1 MLGNTGTNHTRAGA
15 ISPRHG
21 SAWATCALLAATMWM
36 PQAHAQVAVP
46 DKGHG
51 SISTDYAQALV
62 EDRTDSQG
70 NRGTIGIAHYRTVH
84 LNVDY
89 GFADRWAVSASLP
102 YGSNM
107 AAHTD
112 HDPRIFTD
120 PHGQRFIDDGHY
132 RGGWK
137 DWSVGV
143 RYQWL
148 TAPVLL
154 TPYLRYGAPT
164 HDYQFY
170 GESAL
175 GLDQTELDFGIT
187 AGGRLPRPWQNVYIT
202 GDVSYSVM
210 EKIAITKVNHSTIGL
225 DVGYYF
231 SPLLSA
237 RVGWTH
243 RQSYGGLGLPGALFN
258 PDGSLNQ
265 DVLLYHDTI
274 RNVSFNE
281 IHAGVDYQLSDRYL
295 LTADIGHTLDGDN
308 ENLIKAAFDIGISR
322 SF

>member
-1 MLGNTGTNHTRAGA
+1 
-15 ISPRHG
+15 
-21 SAWATCALLAATMWM
+21 
-36 PQAHAQVAVP
+36 VP

-51 SISTDYAQALV
+51 SISTDYQQSLV

-70 NRGTIGIAHYRTVH
+70 NRQNLGIVHYRTAH

-89 GFADRWAVSASLP
+89 GIANRWAVSASLP
-102 YGSNM
+102 YGSNA

-137 DWSVGV
+137 DWNIGV

-148 TAPVLL
+148 TAPILL
-154 TPYLRYGAPT
+154 TPYLKYGSPT
-164 HDYQFY
+164 HDYQFF

-175 GLDQTELDFGIT
+175 GLDQTELDFGIA
-187 AGGRLPRPWQNVYIT
+187 AGGRLPRPWQNAFIT
-202 GDVSYSVM
+202 ADISYADM
-210 EKIAITKVNHSTIGL
+210 EKIAIRKVNHSTINIDL
-225 DVGYYF
+225 GYYF
-231 SPLLSA
+231 SPNVSG
-237 RVGWTH
+237 RVGVAH
-243 RQSYGGLGLPGALFN
+243 GESYGGLDLPEALFN

-265 DVLLYHDTI
+265 NALLYHDSI
-274 RNVSFNE
+274 RNVSYNE
-281 IHAGVDYQLSDRYL
+281 VHAHVDFQLGDRYTL
-295 LTADIGHTLDGDN
+295 SADCAHTLNGKN
-308 ENLIKAAFDIGISR
+308 VNLIKSAFSIGISR

>member
-1 MLGNTGTNHTRAGA
+1 MMHKTWMAG
-15 ISPRHG
+15 
-21 SAWATCALLAATMWM
+21 LLATTLCAWTS
-36 PQAHAQVAVP
+36 AHAQVAVP
-46 DKGHG
+46 DAGHG
-51 SISTDYAQALV
+51 SISMTYQQALV

-70 NRGTIGIAHYRTVH
+70 NVGTIGIAHYRTV
-84 LNVDY
+84 LLGIDY
-89 GFADRWAVSASLP
+89 SFANRWAVSAVLP

-112 HDPRIFTD
+112 HDPRIFTN

-148 TAPVLL
+148 TAPILL
-154 TPYLRYGAPT
+154 TPYIRYGAPT

-175 GLDQTELDFGIT
+175 GLGQTELDFGI
-187 AGGRLPRPWQNVYIT
+187 AGGGRLPRPWQNVFIT
-202 GDVSYSVM
+202 ADMSYALV
-210 EKIAITKVNHSTIGL
+210 EKIAIVKVNHSTIGF

-231 SPLLSA
+231 SPTLSG
-237 RVGWTH
+237 RIGLSH
-243 RQSYGGLGLPGALFN
+243 RASYGGLDLPAALFN

-265 DVLLYHDTI
+265 DRLLYHDSI
-274 RNVSFNE
+274 RNVAYTE
-281 IHAGVDYQLSDRYL
+281 AHAGVDYQLNDRYAL
-295 LTADIGHTLDGDN
+295 SADIGRMFDGYN
-308 ENLIKAAFDIGISR
+308 ANLNKVAFSVGISR